1 MKKVILIT
9 ITIFSLL
16 ISCQSDEQYEEKNRD
31 PKNPTIVSA
40 EFLFNSATKSLFDQ
54 MTSTNVNTNIFRMLG
69 QHWTETTYVDEAN
82 YDFNTRNIPQNHW
95 SEMYRDV
102 LLDLKTAKA
111 YTDADVSLSAAT
123 KKTKNAQIEILAIY
137 TWAQMVETFGN
148 IPYSQALDSK
158 TYILPV
164 YDDAATIYSDLLTRL
179 SAAIP
184 NLNDSGFGSADKIY
198 GGDNAKWKKFGYS
211 LMLRMGVRVAD
222 VPALAAKSTT
232 AIKAA
237 VSGGVFTSNADN
249 AALAYESSTPNTNPV
264 WVDLVQSGRSDF
276 VVANTLVDKMNAL
289 NDPRR
294 PYYFDKNLQLPIG
307 KVQSATA
314 AAGISTVTFDSALPA
329 DLEIGSEIYTTNG
342 DFVSTITSIIGASIV
357 YSGAAPLVGD
367 TLNYLVYK
375 GGPYGDNNS
384 FSAYTH
390 VSDRIIDPTNE
401 ASLIDYAEVCFYLA
415 DAAERSIS
423 GTPANAANFYNQGIT
438 ASFDYWGTPNVAAYL
453 LNPAV
458 NYATASGNWKV
469 KIGTQ
474 LWLAMYNRG
483 YEAWTAWRTYD
494 FPGFNLPAVSEDP
507 VPTRY
512 TYPINEQNLNK
523 TNYNA
528 ASTAIGGDKQTTKL
542 FWDKF

>member
-1 MKKVILIT
+1 MKKVIVTTL
-9 ITIFSLL
+9 TIFTLL
-16 ISCQSDEQYEEKNRD
+16 VSCQSDDQYEAKNID
-31 PKNPTIVSA
+31 PKNPVEVSP

-54 MTSTNVNTNIFRMLG
+54 MTSTNVNVNIFRMLG

-95 SEMYRDV
+95 GEIYTDV
-102 LLDLKTAKA
+102 LFDLATAKINN
-111 YTDADVSLSAAT
+111 DNDKNPLLSAQT
-123 KKTKNAQIEILAIY
+123 RKTKNAQIEILAVY
-137 TWAQMVETFGN
+137 AWAQMVETFGN

-158 TYILPV
+158 TYILPQ
-164 YDDAATIYSDLLTRL
+164 YDDAATIYGDLLTRL
-179 SAAIP
+179 TAAIP
-184 NLNDSGFGSADKIY
+184 NLTDSGFGSADKIY
-198 GGDNAKWKKFGYS
+198 GGDSAKWKKFGYS
-211 LMLRMGVRVAD
+211 LMLRMGLRVAD
-222 VPALAAKSTT
+222 VPAMAAKSTA
-232 AIKAA
+232 AIQSA

-249 AALAYESSTPNTNPV
+249 ATLNYSSATPNTNPV

-276 VVANTLVDKMNAL
+276 VVANTIVDKMNAL

-294 PYYFDKNLQLPIG
+294 PFYFDENLG
-307 KVQSATA
+307 S
-314 AAGISTVTFDSALPA
+314 GI
-329 DLEIGSEIYTTNG
+329 
-342 DFVSTITSIIGASIV
+342 
-357 YSGAAPLVGD
+357 
-367 TLNYLVYK
+367 YK

-390 VSDRIIDPTNE
+390 VSARIIDPTNA
-401 ASLIDYAEVCFYLA
+401 ASLIDYSEVCFYLA

-423 GTPANAANFYNQGIT
+423 GTPASAASFYNKGIT
-438 ASFDYWGTPNVAAYL
+438 ASFDYWGAPNVAGYL
-453 LNPAV
+453 LNPDV
-458 NYATASGNWKV
+458 NYATAPGTWKV

-523 TNYNA
+523 TNYTA
-528 ASTAIGGDKQTTKL
+528 ASTAIGGDKQTTKV

>member
-1 MKKVILIT
+1 MKKIILTTLTIIT
-9 ITIFSLL
+9 LMA
-16 ISCQSDEQYEEKNRD
+16 SCQSDDQYEDKNRD
-31 PKNPTIVSA
+31 PKNPTQVSSD
-40 EFLFNSATKSLFDQ
+40 FLFNAATKSLFDQ

-102 LLDLKTAKA
+102 LLDLATAKA
-111 YTDADVSLSAAT
+111 NNDADTGISAAT
-123 KKTKNAQIEILAIY
+123 QKTRNAQIEILAVY

-148 IPYSQALDSK
+148 IPYSQALNAGV
-158 TYILPV
+158 YVLPV
-164 YDDAATIYSDLLTRL
+164 YDDAATIYGDLLTRL
-179 SAAIP
+179 TAAIP
-184 NLNDSGFGSADKIY
+184 NLTDSGFGAADNIY
-198 GGDNAKWKKFGYS
+198 GGNPANWKKFANS
-211 LMLRMGVRVAD
+211 LLLRMGLRVAD
-222 VPALAAKSTT
+222 VPALVAKSTA
-232 AIKAA
+232 AIQSA

-249 AALAYESSTPNTNPV
+249 ATLVYSSATPNTNPV

-276 VVANTLVDKMNAL
+276 VIANTLVDKMNAL
-289 NDPRR
+289 ADPRR
-294 PYYFDKNLQLPIG
+294 ASYFDQNLG
-307 KVQSATA
+307 
-314 AAGISTVTFDSALPA
+314 AG
-329 DLEIGSEIYTTNG
+329 
-342 DFVSTITSIIGASIV
+342 V
-357 YSGAAPLVGD
+357 YE
-367 TLNYLVYK
+367 

-390 VSDRIIDPTNE
+390 VSDVIIDPTNP
-401 ASLIDYAEVCFYLA
+401 ASLIDYSEVCFYLA

-423 GTPANAANFYNQGIT
+423 GTPATAASFYNKGIT
-438 ASFDYWGTPNVAAYL
+438 ASFDYWGTSDVATYL
-453 LNPAV
+453 LNPDV
-458 NYATASGNWKV
+458 NYATAPGTWKV

-494 FPGFNLPAVSEDP
+494 FPGFNLPAISEDP

-523 TNYNA
+523 TNYTA
-528 ASTAIGGDKQTTKL
+528 ASTAIGGDNQTTKV

>member
-1 MKKVILIT
+1 MKKIILTTLTIIT
-9 ITIFSLL
+9 LMA
-16 ISCQSDEQYEEKNRD
+16 SCQSDDQYEDKNRD
-31 PKNPTIVSA
+31 PKNPTQVSA

-111 YTDADVSLSAAT
+111 YTDADPELSAAT
-123 KKTKNAQIEILAIY
+123 KTTKNAQIEILAVY
-137 TWAQMVETFGN
+137 AWAQMVETYGN

-158 TYILPV
+158 AYILPV
-164 YDDAATIYSDLLTRL
+164 YDDAATIYGDLLSRL
-179 SAAIP
+179 TVAIP
-184 NLNDSGFGSADKIY
+184 KLSDSGFGAADNIY
-198 GGDNAKWKKFGYS
+198 GGNTANWKKFGNS
-211 LMLRMGVRVAD
+211 LLLRMGVRVAD
-222 VPALAAKSTT
+222 VPTLAAKSTA
-232 AIKAA
+232 AIQSA

-249 AALAYESSTPNTNPV
+249 AALAYASTTPNTNPV

-276 VVANTLVDKMNAL
+276 VVTNTIIDKMNAL

-294 PYYFDKNLQLPIG
+294 PFYFDENLG
-307 KVQSATA
+307 
-314 AAGISTVTFDSALPA
+314 AGV
-329 DLEIGSEIYTTNG
+329 
-342 DFVSTITSIIGASIV
+342 FV
-357 YSGAAPLVGD
+357 
-367 TLNYLVYK
+367 

-390 VSDRIIDPTNE
+390 VSAAVIDPTNP
-401 ASLIDYAEVCFYLA
+401 ASLIDYSEVCFYLA

-423 GTPANAANFYNQGIT
+423 GTPATAASFYNKGIT
-438 ASFDYWGTPNVAAYL
+438 ASFDYWGAPNVATYL
-453 LNPAV
+453 LDPAV
-458 NYATASGNWKV
+458 NYATASGTWKV

-523 TNYNA
+523 TNYTA
-528 ASTAIGGDKQTTKL
+528 ASTAIGGDKQTTKI

>member
-1 MKKVILIT
+1 MKKIILTTLTIIT
-9 ITIFSLL
+9 LMA
-16 ISCQSDEQYEEKNRD
+16 SCQSDDQYEEKNRD
-31 PKNPTIVSA
+31 PKNPTQVSSD
-40 EFLFNSATKSLFDQ
+40 FLFNAATKSLFDQ

-95 SEMYRDV
+95 SEMYRDI
-102 LLDLKTAKA
+102 LSDLATAK
-111 YTDADVSLSAAT
+111 TNNDADTEISAAT
-123 KKTKNAQIEILAIY
+123 KKTRNAQIEILTVYA
-137 TWAQMVETFGN
+137 WAQMVETFGN
-148 IPYSQALDSK
+148 IPYSQALNAG
-158 TYILPV
+158 TYVLPV
-164 YDDAATIYSDLLTRL
+164 YDDAATIYGDLLTRL
-179 SAAIP
+179 TAAIP
-184 NLNDSGFGSADKIY
+184 NLTDTGFGAADNIY
-198 GGDNAKWKKFGYS
+198 AGNPANWKKFGNS
-211 LMLRMGVRVAD
+211 LLLRMGVRVAD
-222 VPALAAKSTT
+222 VPALAAKSTA
-232 AIKAA
+232 AIQSA

-249 AALAYESSTPNTNPV
+249 AALVYSNATPNTNPV

-276 VVANTLVDKMNAL
+276 VIANTLVDKMNAL
-289 NDPRR
+289 ADPRR
-294 PYYFDKNLQLPIG
+294 PYYFDENLG
-307 KVQSATA
+307 T
-314 AAGISTVTFDSALPA
+314 G
-329 DLEIGSEIYTTNG
+329 
-342 DFVSTITSIIGASIV
+342 V
-357 YSGAAPLVGD
+357 YV
-367 TLNYLVYK
+367 

-384 FSAYTH
+384 FTAYTH
-390 VSDRIIDPTNE
+390 VSARIIDPTNP
-401 ASLIDYAEVCFYLA
+401 ASLLDYSEVCFYLA

-423 GTPANAANFYNQGIT
+423 GTPATAASFYNKGIT

-458 NYATASGNWKV
+458 NYATASGTWKV

-523 TNYNA
+523 TNYTT
-528 ASTAIGGDKQTTKL
+528 ASTAIGGDLQTTKV

>member
-1 MKKVILIT
+1 MKKVILT
-9 ITIFSLL
+9 TLTIFTLL
-16 ISCQSDEQYEEKNRD
+16 VSCQSDEQYEEKNRD
-31 PKNPTIVSA
+31 PKNPTQVSA

-102 LLDLKTAKA
+102 LLDLATAKTN
-111 YTDADVSLSAAT
+111 TDADPALSAAT
-123 KKTKNAQIEILAIY
+123 KATKNAQIEILTVYA
-137 TWAQMVETFGN
+137 WAQMVETYGN
-148 IPYSQALDSK
+148 IPYSQALNAGV
-158 TYILPV
+158 YVLPV
-164 YDDAATIYSDLLTRL
+164 YDDAATIYGDLLSRL
-179 SAAIP
+179 TAAIP
-184 NLNDSGFGSADKIY
+184 NVTDSGFGTADNIY
-198 GGDNAKWKKFGYS
+198 GGNATNWKKFGNS
-211 LMLRMGVRVAD
+211 LLLRMGVRVAD
-222 VPALAAKSTT
+222 VPALAAKSTA
-232 AIKAA
+232 AIQSA

-249 AALAYESSTPNTNPV
+249 AALVYGSATPNTNPV

-294 PYYFDKNLQLPIG
+294 PYYFDENKGTGVFI
-307 KVQSATA
+307 
-314 AAGISTVTFDSALPA
+314 
-329 DLEIGSEIYTTNG
+329 
-342 DFVSTITSIIGASIV
+342 
-357 YSGAAPLVGD
+357 
-367 TLNYLVYK
+367 

-384 FSAYTH
+384 FIAYTH
-390 VSDRIIDPTNE
+390 VSSRVIEPTNP
-401 ASLIDYAEVCFYLA
+401 ASLMDYSEVCFYLA

-423 GTPANAANFYNQGIT
+423 GTPANAASFYNNGIT

-458 NYATASGNWKV
+458 NYATASGTWKV
-469 KIGTQ
+469 KIGNQ

-494 FPGFNLPAVSEDP
+494 IPGFNLPAVSGSP

-523 TNYNA
+523 TNYTA
-528 ASTAIGGDKQTTKL
+528 ASAAIGGDKQTTKV

>member
-1 MKKVILIT
+1 MKKIILTTLTIIT
-9 ITIFSLL
+9 LMV
-16 ISCQSDEQYEEKNRD
+16 SCQSDDQYEDKNRD
-31 PKNPTIVSA
+31 PKNPTEVSS
-40 EFLFNSATKSLFDQ
+40 EFLFNAATKSLFDQ

-95 SEMYRDV
+95 REMYTDV
-102 LLDLKTAKA
+102 LFDLATAKIA
-111 YTDADVSLSAAT
+111 NDNDTNPLLTAETRKS
-123 KKTKNAQIEILAIY
+123 KNAQIEILSIY
-137 TWAQMVETFGN
+137 AWSQMVETFGN
-148 IPYSQALDSK
+148 IPYTQAMK
-158 TYILPV
+158 PNEFVLPK
-164 YDDAATIYSDLLTRL
+164 YDDAATIYGDLLTRL
-179 SAAIP
+179 TVAIP
-184 NLNDSGFGSADKIY
+184 NLTNNGFGAADKIY
-198 GGDNAKWKKFGYS
+198 SGENAKWKKFANS
-211 LMLRMGVRVAD
+211 LMLRMGLRVAD
-222 VPALAAKSTT
+222 VPALAAKSNA

-237 VSGGVFTSNADN
+237 VSGGLFTSNADN
-249 AALAYESSTPNTNPV
+249 ADLAYSSATPNTNPV

-294 PYYFDKNLQLPIG
+294 PFYFDQNLG
-307 KVQSATA
+307 
-314 AAGISTVTFDSALPA
+314 AG
-329 DLEIGSEIYTTNG
+329 
-342 DFVSTITSIIGASIV
+342 
-357 YSGAAPLVGD
+357 
-367 TLNYLVYK
+367 VYK

-384 FSAYTH
+384 FSSYTH
-390 VSDRIIDPTNE
+390 VSARIIDPTNP

-423 GTPANAANFYNQGIT
+423 GTPATAASFYNRGIT
-438 ASFDYWGTPNVAAYL
+438 ASFDYWGAPNVAAYL

-458 NYATASGNWKV
+458 NYATAPGSYKV

-523 TNYNA
+523 VNYTA
-528 ASTAIGGDKQTTKL
+528 AAAAIGGDNQTTKL

>member
-16 ISCQSDEQYEEKNRD
+16 VSCQSDEQYEEKNRD

-111 YTDADVSLSAAT
+111 YVDADVSLSAAT
-123 KKTKNAQIEILAIY
+123 KKTKNAQIEILTIY

-158 TYILPV
+158 AFILPK
-164 YDDAATIYSDLLTRL
+164 YDDAATIYGDLLTRL
-179 SAAIP
+179 TAAIP
-184 NLNDSGFGSADKIY
+184 NLSDTGFGSADKIY
-198 GGDNAKWKKFGYS
+198 AGSTVKWQRFGYS

-222 VPALAAKSTT
+222 VPALAAKSTA

-294 PYYFDKNLQLPIG
+294 TAYFDENLG
-307 KVQSATA
+307 
-314 AAGISTVTFDSALPA
+314 AGV
-329 DLEIGSEIYTTNG
+329 
-342 DFVSTITSIIGASIV
+342 FV
-357 YSGAAPLVGD
+357 
-367 TLNYLVYK
+367 

-401 ASLIDYAEVCFYLA
+401 ASLLDYSEVCFYLA

-423 GTPANAANFYNQGIT
+423 GTPANAASFYNQGIT
-438 ASFDYWGTPNVAAYL
+438 ASFAYWGTPDVATYL
-453 LNPAV
+453 QNPAV
-458 NYATASGNWKV
+458 NYATASGTWKV

-528 ASTAIGGDKQTTKL
+528 ASTAIGGDKQTTKI

>member
-1 MKKVILIT
+1 M
-9 ITIFSLL
+9 S
-16 ISCQSDEQYEEKNRD
+16 SCQSDDQYEAKNID
-31 PKNPTIVSA
+31 PKNPVDVSP
-40 EFLFNSATKSLFDQ
+40 EFLFNAATKSLFDQ

-95 SEMYRDV
+95 GEMYTDV
-102 LLDLKTAKA
+102 LFDLATAKINN
-111 YTDADVSLSAAT
+111 DNDKNPLLSAQT
-123 KKTKNAQIEILAIY
+123 RKTKNAQIEILAVY

-148 IPYSQALDSK
+148 IPYSQALNAGV
-158 TYILPV
+158 YVLPV
-164 YDDAATIYSDLLTRL
+164 YDDAATIYGDLLTRL
-179 SAAIP
+179 TAAIP
-184 NLNDSGFGSADKIY
+184 NLTDSGFGAADNIY
-198 GGDNAKWKKFGYS
+198 GGNPANWKKFANS
-211 LMLRMGVRVAD
+211 LLLRMGLRVAD
-222 VPALAAKSTT
+222 VPALVAKSTA
-232 AIKAA
+232 AIQSA

-249 AALAYESSTPNTNPV
+249 ATLVYSSATPNTNPV

-276 VVANTLVDKMNAL
+276 VIANTLVDKMNAL
-289 NDPRR
+289 ADPRR
-294 PYYFDKNLQLPIG
+294 ASYFDQNLG
-307 KVQSATA
+307 
-314 AAGISTVTFDSALPA
+314 AG
-329 DLEIGSEIYTTNG
+329 
-342 DFVSTITSIIGASIV
+342 V
-357 YSGAAPLVGD
+357 YE
-367 TLNYLVYK
+367 

-390 VSDRIIDPTNE
+390 VSDVIIDPTNP
-401 ASLIDYAEVCFYLA
+401 ASLIDYSEVCFYLA

-423 GTPANAANFYNQGIT
+423 GTPATAASFYNKGIT
-438 ASFDYWGTPNVAAYL
+438 ASFDYWGTSDVATYL
-453 LNPAV
+453 LNPDV
-458 NYATASGNWKV
+458 NYATAPGTWKV

-523 TNYNA
+523 TNYTA
-528 ASTAIGGDKQTTKL
+528 ASTAIGGDNQTTKV

>member
-1 MKKVILIT
+1 MA
-9 ITIFSLL
+9 
-16 ISCQSDEQYEEKNRD
+16 SCQSDDQYEDKNRD
-31 PKNPTIVSA
+31 PKNPTQVSSD
-40 EFLFNSATKSLFDQ
+40 FLFNAATKSLFDQ

-102 LLDLKTAKA
+102 LLDLATAKA
-111 YTDADVSLSAAT
+111 NNDADTGISAAT
-123 KKTKNAQIEILAIY
+123 QKTRNAQIEILAVY

-148 IPYSQALDSK
+148 IPYSQALNAGV
-158 TYILPV
+158 YVLPV
-164 YDDAATIYSDLLTRL
+164 YDDAATIYGDLLTRL
-179 SAAIP
+179 TAAIP
-184 NLNDSGFGSADKIY
+184 NLTDSGFGAADNIY
-198 GGDNAKWKKFGYS
+198 GGNPANWKKFANS
-211 LMLRMGVRVAD
+211 LLLRMGLRVAD
-222 VPALAAKSTT
+222 VPALVAKSTA
-232 AIKAA
+232 AIQSA

-249 AALAYESSTPNTNPV
+249 ATLVYSSATPNTNPV

-276 VVANTLVDKMNAL
+276 VIANTLVDKMNAL
-289 NDPRR
+289 ADPRR
-294 PYYFDKNLQLPIG
+294 ASYFDQNLG
-307 KVQSATA
+307 
-314 AAGISTVTFDSALPA
+314 AG
-329 DLEIGSEIYTTNG
+329 
-342 DFVSTITSIIGASIV
+342 V
-357 YSGAAPLVGD
+357 YE
-367 TLNYLVYK
+367 

-390 VSDRIIDPTNE
+390 VSDVIIDPTNP
-401 ASLIDYAEVCFYLA
+401 ASLIDYSEVCFYLA

-423 GTPANAANFYNQGIT
+423 GTPATAASFYNKGIT
-438 ASFDYWGTPNVAAYL
+438 ASFDYWGTSDVATYL
-453 LNPAV
+453 LNPDV
-458 NYATASGNWKV
+458 NYATAPGTWKV

-494 FPGFNLPAVSEDP
+494 FPGFNLPAISEDP

-523 TNYNA
+523 TNYTA
-528 ASTAIGGDKQTTKL
+528 ASTAIGGDNQTTKV